1 MEMKVLVTGST
12 GTVGSRVIPE
22 LLKRGVEVRAL
33 VRKTPAAGKLPAGV
47 ESAMGDLMDP
57 PSLAP
62 ALAGVDKLFLLN
74 AVAADELTQALIA
87 LGMARRAGVKHITYL
102 SVYKVDAFPEVP
114 HFASKLAVEGA
125 LHAGNTEFTILRP
138 GFFYQNE
145 LGMQAVMQSAGIY
158 PMPIGSAGIAAVD
171 VRDIA
176 AAAAIT
182 LTTPG
187 HSGKTYSPVGP
198 GQLSGPQAAEAWSAA
213 LGRKVVY
220 PGENWEATEEQ
231 MRQFMPAWRA
241 YDLRVMLEAYQQ
253 RGFAAE
259 EGDRAAFTA
268 LLGHAPRSHAD
279 MVREAVSQ

>member
-1 MEMKVLVTGST
+1 MYWSL
-12 GTVGSRVIPE
+12 
-22 LLKRGVEVRAL
+22 EVRERL
-33 VRKTPAAGKLPAGV
+33 GHGSIPSCSSGERGAGTGAKEAGSGETAGGGRV
-47 ESAMGDLMDP
+47 GDGDLLDP
-57 PSLAP
+57 PTLAP

-87 LGMARRAGVKHITYL
+87 FGMARRAGVKHITYL
-102 SVYKVDAFPEVP
+102 SVYKVDAFPDVP

-158 PMPIGSAGIAAVD
+158 PMPIGAAGIAAVD

-187 HSGKTYSPVGP
+187 HSGRTTAQWDRAS
-198 GQLSGPQAAEAWSAA
+198 SAA
-213 LGRKVVY
+213 RKRPKAGARRWGGRLSIRGKT
-220 PGENWEATEEQ
+220 GTHRSADATVHA
-231 MRQFMPAWRA
+231 RLAGLRSAGDAGGLPAT
-241 YDLRVMLEAYQQ
+241 RVRR
-253 RGFAAE
+253 RG
-259 EGDRAAFTA
+259 G
-268 LLGHAPRSHAD
+268 
-279 MVREAVSQ
+279 